1 MFFWSFF
8 LGLSI
13 ALIYLF
19 FRGSSRSQNYA
30 SNNSNKQ
37 SGENLHSVSKTD
49 KYSNLKTHLEKAFAK
64 KREQKS
70 KFSEIFR
77 ILRKIIFFYIN

>member
-19 FRGSSRSQNYA
+19 FRGSRRSQNYVP
-30 SNNSNKQ
+30 NNSSNKSQ
-37 SGENLHSVSKTD
+37 ENINNVSKTD
-49 KYSNLKTHLEKAFAK
+49 KYSNLKTFLEKSFAK

-70 KFSEIFR
+70 KFF
-77 ILRKIIFFYIN
+77 LVF